1 MDTTVLG
8 HRYLNHFLNQYPS
21 QCPMVVQMRAGLR
34 FPSITERRHTG
45 SQILRRGDGTSY
57 TSNIL
62 ETEEGLGMVRLNHIK
77 ISISISK
84 IKDMATDRIVAGEIL
99 GVEEEVDV
107 GILASDVENMKT
119 AVRLFIFD
127 KGVVILQ
134 LC

>member
-1 MDTTVLG
+1 M
-8 HRYLNHFLNQYPS
+8 
-21 QCPMVVQMRAGLR
+21 
-34 FPSITERRHTG
+34 
-45 SQILRRGDGTSY
+45 
-57 TSNIL
+57 
-62 ETEEGLGMVRLNHIK
+62 
-77 ISISISK
+77 
-84 IKDMATDRIVAGEIL
+84 AGEIL